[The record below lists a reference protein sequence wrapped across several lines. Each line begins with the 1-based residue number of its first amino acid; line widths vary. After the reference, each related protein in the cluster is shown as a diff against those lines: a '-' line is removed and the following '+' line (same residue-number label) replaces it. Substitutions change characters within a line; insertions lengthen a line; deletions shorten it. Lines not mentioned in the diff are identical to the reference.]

1 MKALVTG
8 GGGFLGRYIAEQLLQ
23 RGYEVTVLARGQY
36 PGLQGLGMTLLRGDV
51 TCADDVDTAVQ
62 GKDVVFHVAAMV
74 GYWGR
79 YQDFFNTNVNGTRN
93 IIRSCQRHGVKKLV
107 YTSSPSVTMNNIDIH
122 LRESGSL

>member
-36 PGLQGLGMTLLRGDV
+36 PELQALGMTLLRGDV

-93 IIRSCQRHGVKKLV
+93 IIRS
-107 YTSSPSVTMNNIDIH
+107 
-122 LRESGSL
+122 